1 MRQCDL
7 SPDAN
12 KSYGGRLILNEEWIM
27 GWLTTT
33 KSKVL
38 FAASILISVS
48 TTIYFGLSTFQAM
61 VFGALIGFTG
71 SAIDIATD

>member
-1 MRQCDL
+1 
-7 SPDAN
+7 
-12 KSYGGRLILNEEWIM
+12 M